1 MRRRLLLP
9 FLLFTLLLPAGA
21 DSYSL
26 SAFISGVS
34 NGPDSFGYNLF
45 PLGTTFG
52 FEKFFPIID
61 GLKDAEFQIEMN
73 MAFNEAVISEL
84 YDWKTGRPKWS
95 MTKEE
100 EAEYEFLRGTYLYP
114 RAYIDVYLD
123 QGFWTNPLYPDGTL
137 FNVKLGFNSFYSA
150 AVERLGLSR
159 PGDNGLPVFTDW
171 EGNLRYPYT
180 ETIPAFPWLQ
190 GSRNVLSNFI
200 YLDLYLNLDR
210 DTPTDAEPE
219 HGFYMEFLLQYG
231 PWWLANNLVNGK
243 QSDYLRMVLY
253 AEEKLELF
261 SIQQENGWNWV
272 NMYFGHSNTLQYIA
286 GDIVPQHMIPEDR
299 LRGYISDRIW
309 LHFTG
314 PQFMAGDC
322 FTFIELNLYNT
333 IRFGGVVN
341 EPGNVTHAVELQS
354 SFTAV
359 VQVRLFGFIRLEY
372 QVGYDFIRGIWAEKP
387 RWWQNAALSFYVS
400 V

>member
-1 MRRRLLLP
+1 MGKKRWLLLP
-9 FLLFTLLLPAGA
+9 AMLLLLLFPAGA

-61 GLKDAEFQIEMN
+61 GLSDAEFQVEMN
-73 MAFNEAVISEL
+73 MAFNDTVISDL
-84 YDWKTGRPKWS
+84 YDWRTGRPKWS

-100 EAEYEFLRGTYLYP
+100 ESDYEFLSGTYFNP

-123 QGFWTNPLYPDGTL
+123 QGFWVNPLYPDGTL
-137 FNVKLGFNSFYSA
+137 FNVRLGFNSYFAA
-150 AVERLGLSR
+150 AVERLSLASGS
-159 PGDNGLPVFTDW
+159 GDPLFTDW
-171 EGNLRYPYT
+171 GGNVNYPFN
-180 ETIPAFPWLQ
+180 ENIQAFPWLE
-190 GSRNVLSNFI
+190 GSRLLLSNMV
-200 YLDLYLNLDR
+200 YLGLFLNMDR

-219 HGFYMEFLLQYG
+219 HGFAMEFWLEYS
-231 PWWLANNLVNGK
+231 PWWLANSIINGK
-243 QSDYLRMVLY
+243 QSDYLRTVLY

-261 SIQQENGWNWV
+261 SVQQENGWNWV

-286 GDIVPQHMIPEDR
+286 GDTVPQNKIPTDR
-299 LRGYISDRIW
+299 LRGYVTDRIW

-314 PQFMAGDC
+314 PQFLAGDC
-322 FTFIELNLYNT
+322 FTLIELNLYNT

-341 EPGNVTHAVELQS
+341 EIDSSTSAVELQS
-354 SFTAV
+354 SFTAL

-372 QVGYDFIRGIWAEKP
+372 QVGYDFIRGIWPEKP

>member
-1 MRRRLLLP
+1 MKRKLLLP
-9 FLLFTLLLPAGA
+9 FLLLVLLFPAVA

-34 NGPDSFGYNLF
+34 NGPDSFGYKLF

-52 FEKFFPIID
+52 FEKFFRIFN
-61 GLKDAEFQIEMN
+61 GLKDAEFQVEMS
-73 MAFNEAVISEL
+73 MAFNEDVISEL
-84 YDWKTGRPKWS
+84 YDWRTGRPKWS

-100 EAEYEFLRGTYLYP
+100 EAEYEFLSGTYFYP

-137 FNVKLGFNSFYSA
+137 FNVKIGFNSNFSMS
-150 AVERLGLSR
+150 VERLSLSR
-159 PGDNGLPVFTDW
+159 PGTDSPVFTDW
-171 EGNLRYPYT
+171 DGNTRYPYT
-180 ETIPAFPWLQ
+180 ESLPAFPWFQ
-190 GSRNVLSNFI
+190 GSRNVLSNYL

-219 HGFYMEFLLQYG
+219 HGFYMELLLQYG
-231 PWWLANNLVNGK
+231 PWWLANNIMNGT
-243 QSDYLRMVLY
+243 QSDYFKATLY

-272 NMYFGHSNTLQYIA
+272 NMYFGHSNSLQYIY
-286 GDIVPQHMIPEDR
+286 GDVVPRHMVPEDR

-354 SFTAV
+354 SFTAL
-359 VQVRLFGFIRLEY
+359 VQIRLFGFIRLEY
-372 QVGYDFIRGIWAEKP
+372 QVGYDFIRGIWPEKP